1 MPRRA
6 RTEHDPNPGAGSGP
20 LHGRG
25 MAKGT
30 ATAAAFAARA
40 LPLIKG
46 SKRNS
51 ELPLLRPA
59 RGCVR
64 HKQSPKPSEFGHRA
78 GHPSKGSRN
87 DSLASVRITSA
98 NKTCWQGLKKDCSR
112 GFEDMS
118 QDMLRA
124 GCGSSAFSREVPLYS
139 SDLLL
144 TLCSWSCN
152 NISVHSPCSEHYL
165 LMLSRLPPHP
175 RRQDHMQCKQITFCL
190 ALSDAECKAHAA
202 MHKAAGFHTDVE
214 TPQYRFVQVCSYVG
228 IIRAC
233 CY

>member
-124 GCGSSAFSREVPLYS
+124 GCGAAHSLEKSRSTHLTCYSRCALGLATTSRCTLLVRNTTCSCFLACPRTLEDKTICSANR
-139 SDLLL
+139 
-144 TLCSWSCN
+144 
-152 NISVHSPCSEHYL
+152 
-165 LMLSRLPPHP
+165 
-175 RRQDHMQCKQITFCL
+175 
-190 ALSDAECKAHAA
+190 
-202 MHKAAGFHTDVE
+202 
-214 TPQYRFVQVCSYVG
+214 
-228 IIRAC
+228 
-233 CY
+233 